1 MEKGYTESEL
11 RQKLIDNADQ
21 ISQDL
26 VGRLRDDNFFKIHSL
41 SWSGTLL
48 LDGKPV
54 SNWEDVSKIFDDA
67 LEQLIP
73 EFISCILV
81 TLFGV
86 DAP

>member
-48 LDGKPV
+48 SLMV
-54 SNWEDVSKIFDDA
+54 NQFSNWEDV
-67 LEQLIP
+67 
-73 EFISCILV
+73 
-81 TLFGV
+81 
-86 DAP
+86 